1 MENNKTQV
9 QTTPTN
15 NNLIDKDNLTD
26 IALCIDSISYI
37 LQDVDEE
44 YFAKFDSR
52 DKEDILSIAWEFNRN
67 RAKINA
73 IVHLLNEVQEVLE
86 ENEIIAF

>member
-1 MENNKTQV
+1 MTGKNM
-9 QTTPTN
+9 
-15 NNLIDKDNLTD
+15 IDKDKLTD

-37 LQDVDEE
+37 LQDVDDK

-52 DKEDILSIAWEFNRN
+52 DKDDWLSIAWEFNHN

-73 IVHLLNEVQEVLE
+73 IVHLLDRVQEVLK
-86 ENEIIAF
+86 ENEITAF